1 MATNNYESQNV
12 PESKLTAE
20 NKKVYDVEY
29 KQMKKEGYPF
39 HPFATWKDVT
49 IGLVILCILVGLTL
63 VWGVGLD
70 APADPTSHYLPR
82 PEWYFMF
89 LFELLKFF
97 PGPTEFIASAVIPG
111 ILGVVLILLPFY
123 DRNPYRS
130 PKRRPIATTLG
141 ILLVLGVIG
150 LTTLAYWQDDQDPNI
165 VALRK
170 TSEQQAAAA
179 LKAPLGAGALVAEG
193 KQIGGPSGGGPG
205 AGIFTNTCAM
215 CHGLTGTQIPGVK
228 LLDKSFLAT
237 VDVPT
242 IVTNGFSG
250 PSGQMPSFKGRLTP
264 EQIKSVSD
272 YLHANAK

>member
-1 MATNNYESQNV
+1 MATNNYESQPNTD
-12 PESKLTAE
+12 SKLTLE

-29 KQMKKEGYPF
+29 KKMKAEGYPF

-49 IGLVILCILVGLTL
+49 VGLLILCILVGLTL
-63 VWGVGLD
+63 AWGVGLD

-111 ILGVVLILLPFY
+111 VLGLVMVLLPFF

-141 ILLVLGVIG
+141 VLLILSVVG
-150 LTTLAYWQDDQDPNI
+150 LTTLAYWQDDQDPNV

-170 TSEQQAAAA
+170 TSEAQAVQA
-179 LKAPLGAGALVAEG
+179 LKAPLGAGAMVAAG
-193 KQIGGPSGGGPG
+193 KPIGAAGGGPG
-205 AGIFTNTCAM
+205 ADVFNNTCAM
-215 CHGLTGTQIPGVK
+215 CHGTTGTQIPGVR
-228 LLDKSFLAT
+228 LLDKKFLAT
-237 VDVPT
+237 VDVVN

-264 EQIKSVSD
+264 DQIKAVSD
-272 YLHANAK
+272 YLHATAQ